1 MVQVKEKEKELKF
14 ELDYIREQL
23 KKEQDK
29 VKQYQEQVRQIEI
42 CLNRDRDNVWIEI
55 EIMFEQR

>member
-29 VKQYQEQVRQIEI
+29 VKQYQEQVRQ
-42 CLNRDRDNVWIEI
+42 RYVWIEL
-55 EIMFEQR
+55 EIMFE